1 MYACCCCCCRN
12 VEVLQEQLHAAQQQT
27 QQAHAA
33 QKEAQ
38 QQLEELQLQQQQHRD
53 WHALLQACAQAA
65 EVSRCLQSNA
75 AYAAQQAWW
84 CRPECPAVLLTCAA
98 GVMSCDTQCTAC
110 RAQHV
115 LTCRLTP

>member
-38 QQLEELQLQQQQHRD
+38 QQLEELQFQQQQHRD

-65 EVSRCLQSNA
+65 EVSRCVHSNA
-75 AYAAQQAWW
+75 AYAAQQAWRVDQNALLCFW
-84 CRPECPAVLLTCAA
+84 HVQQVLFPVTLS
-98 GVMSCDTQCTAC
+98 V
-110 RAQHV
+110 QHAEPS
-115 LTCRLTP
+115 TS